1 MCFILFCLAQSCGR
15 PGTRG
20 RSDGHGQDPGR
31 PPQGQ
36 PDPNARSVHQCA
48 AALHHADVHAKTVFP
63 CSLATVSQL
72 IVRTKVEFNFF
83 PKHR

>member
-20 RSDGHGQDPGR
+20 RCDGHGQDSGR

-36 PDPNARSVHQCA
+36 PDSGARINAQCG
-48 AALHHADVHAKTVFP
+48 AALHHADVHATTVFP
-63 CSLATVSQL
+63 CSLATVSQF
-72 IVRTKVEFNFF
+72 VMTKVEFNFF